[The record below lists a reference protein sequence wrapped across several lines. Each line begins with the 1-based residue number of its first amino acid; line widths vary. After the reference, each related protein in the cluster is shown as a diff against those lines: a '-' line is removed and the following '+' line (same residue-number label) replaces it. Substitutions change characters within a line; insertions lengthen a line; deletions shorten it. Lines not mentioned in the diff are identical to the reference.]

1 MNSKREEVMKQINK
15 MANGQYPSIM
25 TKNKQDESLDMGI
38 RSREK
43 KIAEKALKGFDILSA
58 LLVIIYKQ
66 FINLHVAE
74 LTKMEV
80 KKI

>member
-1 MNSKREEVMKQINK
+1 
-15 MANGQYPSIM
+15 M

-58 LLVIIYKQ
+58 LLVIIYK
-66 FINLHVAE
+66 
-74 LTKMEV
+74 
-80 KKI
+80 